1 MADHLFG
8 ITDTGRVR
16 GNNEDVFLARELMD
30 GQFLL
35 AGVIDGV
42 GGYEGG
48 EVAAAIAAEVILAE
62 MEEVGRDVIAQM
74 TIAFNLAN
82 EEILSRK
89 LQEKKYSDMACVATI
104 AVIDRKNNLLHYI
117 HVGDTRLYLFRDN
130 SLVKISHD
138 QSFVGFL
145 EDSGRLTEEAAM
157 NHPKRN
163 EINQALGLSSTEEM
177 KDAYFETGSSPFLP
191 GDMILICS
199 DGLTDLIDQAKITAV
214 LSTSGQIEKK
224 AAALIEQANNAGGKD
239 NITVVLARNNN
250 APVLHDILRP
260 AELKPADR
268 LQVPVDD
275 LSAGSVGVLP
285 HRIAKAIGTDRGAK
299 VKTNNFL
306 LIILSLFCLALAA
319 LSIWLSLDHFSGFK
333 GNKVPVVAVVP
344 AISSQE
350 KVIMDSLSKKKGDTL
365 LLSDE
370 VFKGVIKLNKALNID
385 RDTLIIKAKGNIV
398 FQRDTAYNGPAMVLS
413 SNCKYVSLNGLV
425 FENFDTG
432 IISYQNALDLKNV
445 RFNNCK
451 HPVQV
456 MFEFPDHHYVNGRVG
471 KKIYQTDS
479 LAKK

>member
-1 MADHLFG
+1 MAEHLFG

-16 GNNEDVFLARELMD
+16 GNNEDVFLAKELMD

-82 EEILSRK
+82 EEILGRK
-89 LQEKKYSDMACVATI
+89 LLDNKFSDMACVATV
-104 AVIDRKNNLLHYI
+104 AVIDLKNNLLHYI

-145 EDSGRLTEEAAM
+145 EDSGRLTEAAAM

-177 KDAYFETGSSPFLP
+177 TDAYFETGSSPFLP

-199 DGLTDLIDQAKITAV
+199 DGLTDLIDQATITAV
-214 LSTSGQIEKK
+214 LSTSERMENK

-239 NITVVLARNNN
+239 NVTVVLAVNTN

-260 AELKPADR
+260 AELKPLDK
-268 LQVPVDD
+268 LQVPVAD
-275 LSAGSVGVLP
+275 LSAGSVNVLP
-285 HRIAKAIGTDRGAK
+285 HSPGDDKVSK
-299 VKTNNFL
+299 VKNNNFL
-306 LIILSLFCLALAA
+306 VILLSVLCVVLTVF
-319 LSIWLSLDHFSGFK
+319 SIWLSLDHFSGLK
-333 GNKVPVVAVVP
+333 PDKTTVVAVVP
-344 AISSQE
+344 VMNSQE
-350 KVIMDSLSKKKGDTL
+350 KVIMDSLLKIKGDTL
-365 LLSDE
+365 LLSEE

-398 FQRDTAYNGPAMVLS
+398 FQRDSAYYGPAMLLS
-413 SNCKYVSLNGLV
+413 SNCKYISLNGLV

-432 IISYQNALDLKNV
+432 ILSYQNALDLKNV
-445 RFNNCK
+445 KFNNCK

-456 MFEFPDHHYVNGRVG
+456 MFEFPDHYYVNGRVG
-471 KKIYQTDS
+471 KKVYQTDS